1 MIRIP
6 ILSFYKARYGG
17 EFNYPQFFNGFEE
30 VPMPANSKYFA
41 GDVVI
46 ITEDNGKEVVGVVL
60 GVIDNDREDLRT
72 DARGMVSF
80 SSIRPVKT
88 MKELKSY
95 SNVADI
101 VNCLDAIKRNTK
113 RRMLNIK
120 KHLASLK

>member
-1 MIRIP
+1 
-6 ILSFYKARYGG
+6 
-17 EFNYPQFFNGFEE
+17 
-30 VPMPANSKYFA
+30 MPANSKYFA

-46 ITEDNGKEVVGVVL
+46 ITEENGKEVVGVVL

-72 DARGMVSF
+72 DACGMVSF

-95 SNVADI
+95 TNVADI

-113 RRMLNIK
+113 RRMLNMK
-120 KHLASLK
+120 EHLASLK